1 MKRGA
6 GFVIWIWA
14 LVAIALSLAHVPEH
28 ISIPYPQVLIAVL
41 TLLFFFALLLSGGL
55 RHWVRTL
62 DLHALT
68 VFHIW
73 RIIPG
78 IAFIMLHNRRMLAGG
93 FAVPAGWGDIAV
105 GVTAP
110 LVAAFLIERRAS
122 LLLWHILAMLDLVMA
137 VAIAA
142 GFGLALP
149 NWLEALRHFPL
160 SLLPLFAVPLT
171 LQVHIAAIYLILR
184 SYGLFREHHES
195 PE

>member
-1 MKRGA
+1 MKRGM

-14 LVAIALSLAHVPEH
+14 LLAIAISLARIPEH
-28 ISIPYPQVLIAVL
+28 IPVPYAQILVAAL
-41 TLLFFFALLLSGGL
+41 TALFFLALVFSAE
-55 RHWVRTL
+55 VRRWARSL

-110 LVAAFLIERRAS
+110 IVAAFFIERRAIM
-122 LLLWHILAMLDLVMA
+122 LLWHLAGMLDLTIA

-142 GFGLALP
+142 GFAMELP
-149 NWLEALRHFPL
+149 AWIEPLRHFPL

-171 LQVHIAAIYLILR
+171 LQVHIAAIYQILR
-184 SYGLFREHHES
+184 SYRLFREADERQ
-195 PE
+195 

>member
-1 MKRGA
+1 MKRGM
-6 GFVIWIWA
+6 GFVIWMWA
-14 LVAIALSLAHVPEH
+14 LVAIAISLARIPEH
-28 ISIPYPQVLIAVL
+28 IPVPYPQILVAVL
-41 TLLFFFALLLSGGL
+41 TALFFFGLVFSSGL
-55 RHWVRTL
+55 RRWARSL

-105 GVTAP
+105 GVAAP
-110 LVAAFLIERRAS
+110 IVAAFFIDRRAVM
-122 LLLWHILAMLDLVMA
+122 LLWHLAGMLDLTIA

-142 GFGLALP
+142 GFGMELP
-149 NWLEALRHFPL
+149 AWMESLRHFPL

-171 LQVHIAAIYLILR
+171 LQVHISAIYLILR
-184 SYGLFREHHES
+184 DYKLFREDHEQ
-195 PE
+195 P